1 MKTDGRSIDSNGG
14 NMAKRIKPD
23 LLLEKDA
30 WASGAVLVAGLDEA
44 GRGPL
49 AGPVVAAAVIL
60 DPEGLLG
67 LDRLDDSKR
76 LSAKLREALCPI
88 IRAQA
93 RSWAVG
99 VATEQEIDSHN
110 ILQATFMAMRR
121 AVAGLSLAPDRVL
134 VDGPHAPF
142 REPPCRTV
150 VHGDAISMSIAAAS
164 ILAKVHRDALMEG
177 LDARWPGYGF
187 LRNKGYGTPEHLRAL
202 ARLGPCPVHR
212 KSFTT
217 GLLGCLPG
225 LVL

>member
-1 MKTDGRSIDSNGG
+1 MP
-14 NMAKRIKPD
+14 KRIKPD

-67 LDRLDDSKR
+67 LDRVDDSKR
-76 LSAKLREALCPI
+76 LSAKARAELCPLI
-88 IRAQA
+88 QAQA
-93 RSWAVG
+93 RAWAVG
-99 VATEQEIDSHN
+99 LASEQEIDSHN

-142 REPPCRTV
+142 RDPPCRTV
-150 VHGDAISMSIAAAS
+150 VHGDAISLSIAAAS
-164 ILAKVHRDALMEG
+164 ILAKVHRDGLMDALE
-177 LDARWPGYGF
+177 ARWPGYGF
-187 LRNKGYGTPEHLRAL
+187 IRNKGYGTPEHLQAL
-202 ARLGPCPVHR
+202 ARLGPCPAHR
-212 KSFTT
+212 KSFTA
-217 GLLGCLPG
+217 GRLGQLPG
-225 LVL
+225 LLL

>member
-1 MKTDGRSIDSNGG
+1 
-14 NMAKRIKPD
+14 MASRIKPD

-30 WASGAVLVAGLDEA
+30 WASGAVRVAGLDEA

-67 LDRLDDSKR
+67 LDRVDDSKR
-76 LSAKLREALCPI
+76 LSPKTREALCPLI
-88 IRAQA
+88 QAQSRA
-93 RSWAVG
+93 WAVG
-99 VATEQEIDSHN
+99 VATEQEIDSYN

-134 VDGPHAPF
+134 VDGPYAPF
-142 REPPCRTV
+142 SQPPCRTV
-150 VHGDAISMSIAAAS
+150 VHGDAISVSIAAAS
-164 ILAKVHRDALMEG
+164 ILAKVHRDHLMER

-187 LRNKGYGTPEHLRAL
+187 IRNKGYGTPEHLRAL
-202 ARLGPCPVHR
+202 ARLGPCPAHR
-212 KSFTT
+212 KSFTD
-217 GLLGCLPG
+217 GLLSRLPG